1 MSTSA
6 GKVRG
11 RPFKPGNPGR
21 PPGSKNKTTRIL
33 EELAEGQAEQLVQKM
48 LELALAGDVA
58 CLRMALERL
67 WSPRKGQPVKLDI
80 PPLKTSTDLLN
91 AIISLWNAIREG
103 RLTPDEA
110 SALSLLAE
118 RSMGVIGQQE
128 ILRRIEILEKDRE
141 LRDARNFETP

>member
-33 EELAEGQAEQLVQKM
+33 EELAEGQAEELVQKM
-48 LELALAGDVA
+48 MELALAGDVS
-58 CLRMALERL
+58 CIRMALERL
-67 WSPRKGQPVKLDI
+67 WSPRRGQPIKFDM
-80 PPLKTSTDLLN
+80 PPLKTSTDVLN
-91 AIISLWNAIREG
+91 AIIALWNAIREG

-110 SALSLLAE
+110 STLSLVAE
-118 RSMGVIGQQE
+118 RSMAVINLQE
-128 ILRRIEILEKDRE
+128 ILRRLEVLEKDRE
-141 LRDARNFETP
+141 LRDATNFETP